1 MPEMRGTGFRGMEG
15 LLQNATLSTVQGTVV
30 TEVRGM
36 LVLDTSSGQVRVMLP
51 EDWTVGN
58 DVVGRTSLF
67 NSNFANP
74 GQNVTVKVLENELF
88 SNASFNINTMLGYEV
103 INATDTH
110 AYAVLPFNI
119 QPSS

>member
-1 MPEMRGTGFRGMEG
+1 
-15 LLQNATLSTVQGTVV
+15 
-30 TEVRGM
+30 
-36 LVLDTSSGQVRVMLP
+36 MLP

-67 NSNFANP
+67 NSNFANL